1 VTDEPYFTVLAHD
14 KFRRANL
21 TPEAEQEFFASGE
34 EYVAHVLHT
43 IRNEIAPG
51 MQPRSILEFGCGPG
65 RLAIPFSRRAK
76 TTAVDVSPAMLEHA
90 RHNARRFGAPP
101 IDFQTLDE
109 FRRGDEKFEL
119 VNALLVFQRMPPHEG
134 LEILRMLMSRI
145 AGVGVFQLPV
155 RQTIDPIRTL
165 AKKVRR
171 KPPHIYSLPDVLAI
185 TGECTIVPAQWGDLD
200 VVTLYVHRPAAE
212 RPEPERAP
220 ELPPDLIDVRKMIA
234 EASIERLNET
244 AEGYFSSL
252 TNWDGLL
259 AKPFNNAED
268 APAILINLGTILQG
282 LRLYPGARVLEF
294 GGGTGW
300 LSRWL
305 AQLGCRVTMLDV
317 SPTALRIAR
326 ELLVRNP
333 LIGGKPEPQFLQFDG
348 RHIDLPDAS
357 VDRIVCFDAFHHA
370 PNPDD
375 VLREL
380 ARVLAP
386 GGIAAFAEPGPEH
399 SRTAQS
405 QYEMR
410 TYGVVENDIHIHPLW
425 SAARAAGF
433 TDIRVAAFNARPM
446 HLHLDQYDDLL
457 GGGATLRD
465 WAQWTREFM
474 QNVRDFFLYKGSPDA
489 LDSRHAEGLSC
500 IVEVLAHE
508 GMHVQ
513 VRITNNGRAAWL
525 PSTGEVG
532 AVFLGGHLYD
542 ESGTLLQNDYMWQAL
557 PRALQP
563 GQSLELDF
571 ELPPVEPGRYEVEL
585 DCVSR
590 EVAWFSRLKS
600 KPPRIAISFSPAH
613 GGEGAAGG

>member
-1 VTDEPYFTVLAHD
+1 
-14 KFRRANL
+14 
-21 TPEAEQEFFASGE
+21 
-34 EYVAHVLHT
+34 
-43 IRNEIAPG
+43 
-51 MQPRSILEFGCGPG
+51 
-65 RLAIPFSRRAK
+65 
-76 TTAVDVSPAMLEHA
+76 
-90 RHNARRFGAPP
+90 
-101 IDFQTLDE
+101 
-109 FRRGDEKFEL
+109 
-119 VNALLVFQRMPPHEG
+119 
-134 LEILRMLMSRI
+134 MLMSRI

-155 RQTIDPIRTL
+155 KQSVSAVRKV
-165 AKKVRR
+165 AKAVRR

-185 TGECTIVPAQWGDLD
+185 IGECTVVPAKWGDLD
-200 VVTLYVHRPAAE
+200 VVTIYVYRPSSVGTGALAC
-212 RPEPERAP
+212 PPD
-220 ELPPDLIDVRKMIA
+220 LPADLIDVRKMIA
-234 EASIERLNET
+234 ESSIDHLNET

-252 TNWDGLL
+252 TNWDGHL

-268 APAILINLGTILQG
+268 APAILINLATILQG

-305 AQLGCRVTMLDV
+305 AQLGCRVTLLDV
-317 SPTALRIAR
+317 SATALRIAQ
-326 ELLVRNP
+326 ELLQRNP
-333 LIGGKPEPQFLQFDG
+333 LIGDKPQPQFLQFDG
-348 RHIDLPDAS
+348 RRIDLPDAS

-370 PNPDD
+370 PNPDE
-375 VLREL
+375 VLKEL

-410 TYGVVENDIHIHPLW
+410 TYGVVENDIHIHALW

-446 HLHLDQYDDLL
+446 QLHLDQYDDLL

-489 LDSRHAEGLSC
+489 LDSRHVDGLSC
-500 IVEVLAHE
+500 VVEVLAHE
-508 GMHVQ
+508 GMHVR
-513 VRITNNGRAAWL
+513 VNVTNNGRAAWL

-542 ESGTLLQNDYMWQAL
+542 ADGKLLQNDYMWQEL
-557 PRALQP
+557 PRALAP
-563 GQSLELDF
+563 GQSVELEFD
-571 ELPPVEPGRYEVEL
+571 LPPVSPGSYEVEL
-585 DCVSR
+585 DCVAR
-590 EVAWFSRLKS
+590 EIAWFSRLKS
-600 KPPRIAISFSPAH
+600 KPIRLQIVAR
-613 GGEGAAGG
+613 

>member
-1 VTDEPYFTVLAHD
+1 
-14 KFRRANL
+14 
-21 TPEAEQEFFASGE
+21 
-34 EYVAHVLHT
+34 
-43 IRNEIAPG
+43 RNEIAPG
-51 MQPRSILEFGCGPG
+51 LQPRSILEFGCGPG
-65 RLAIPFSRRAK
+65 RLAIPFSRRAQ
-76 TTAVDVSPAMLEHA
+76 TTAVDIDPAMLDHA
-90 RHNARRFGAPP
+90 RRNAERFGAPG
-101 IDFQTLDE
+101 IRFQTLDE
-109 FRRGDEKFEL
+109 FRGGSEKFEL
-119 VNALLVFQRMPPHEG
+119 VNALLVLQRMPVDEG
-134 LEILRMLMSRI
+134 LETLRMLLSRI

-155 RQTIDPIRTL
+155 KQSVSALRRV
-165 AKKVRR
+165 AKAVRR

-185 TGECTIVPAQWGDLD
+185 IGECTVVPAKWGDLD
-200 VVTLYVHRPAAE
+200 VVTIYVYRPSSVGTGALAE
-212 RPEPERAP
+212 PP
-220 ELPPDLIDVRKMIA
+220 ELPPDLIDVRKMID
-234 EASIERLNET
+234 ESTIDRLNET

-252 TNWDGLL
+252 TSWDGHL

-268 APAILINLGTILQG
+268 APAIMINLATILQG

-317 SPTALRIAR
+317 SATALRIAQ
-326 ELLVRNP
+326 ELLTRNP
-333 LIGGKPEPQFLQFDG
+333 LIGDKPAPQFLQFDG

-370 PNPDD
+370 PNPGE
-375 VLREL
+375 VLQEL

-410 TYGVVENDIHIHPLW
+410 TYGVVENDIHIHALW

-489 LDSRHAEGLSC
+489 LDSRHVEGLSC
-500 IVEVLAHE
+500 VVEVLSHE
-508 GMHVQ
+508 GMHLR
-513 VRITNNGRAAWL
+513 VRVTNNGRAAWL

-542 ESGTLLQNDYMWQAL
+542 GEGKLLQNDYMWQEL
-557 PRALQP
+557 PRALAP
-563 GQSLELDF
+563 GQSVELEFD
-571 ELPPVEPGRYEVEL
+571 LPALSPGEYEVEL
-585 DCVSR
+585 DCVAR
-590 EVAWFSRLKS
+590 EIAWFSRLKS
-600 KPPRIAISFSPAH
+600 KPIRLALLVSS
-613 GGEGAAGG
+613 

>member
-1 VTDEPYFTVLAHD
+1 MIRDEPYFTVLAHD

-21 TPEAEQEFFASGE
+21 TPAAEQEFFASGE
-34 EYVAHVLHT
+34 EYVAHVLHE
-43 IRNEIAPG
+43 IRNTIAPG
-51 MQPRSILEFGCGPG
+51 LQPRTILEFGCGPG

-76 TTAVDVSPAMLEHA
+76 TTAVDVERSMLDYA
-90 RHNARRFGAPP
+90 RRNAERFGAPG
-101 IDFQTLDE
+101 IRFQTLDE
-109 FRRGDEKFEL
+109 FRASDEKFEL
-119 VNALLVFQRMPPHEG
+119 VNALLVLQRMPVEEG
-134 LEILRMLMSRI
+134 LATLRMLMSRI

-155 RQTIDPIRTL
+155 KQTIGAVRKV
-165 AKKVRR
+165 AKRVRR

-185 TGECTIVPAQWGDLD
+185 IGDCTVVPAKWGDLD
-200 VVTLYVHRPAAE
+200 VVTIYVYRPAAE
-212 RPEPERAP
+212 RAEPERAP
-220 ELPPDLIDVRKMIA
+220 ELPADLIDVRKMIA
-234 EASIERLNET
+234 ESSIERLNET

-252 TNWDGLL
+252 TSWDGHL

-268 APAILINLGTILQG
+268 APAILINLATILQG

-317 SPTALRIAR
+317 SPTALRIAQ
-326 ELLVRNP
+326 ELLERNP
-333 LIGGKPEPQFLQFDG
+333 LIGDKPAPRFLQFDG

-357 VDRIVCFDAFHHA
+357 VDRIVSFDAFHHA
-370 PNPDD
+370 PNPEA
-375 VLREL
+375 VLGEL

-410 TYGVVENDIHIHPLW
+410 TYGVVENDIHIHALW
-425 SAARAAGF
+425 PAARAAGF

-446 HLHLDQYDDLL
+446 QLHLDQYDDLL

-489 LDSRHAEGLSC
+489 LDSRHVDGLSC
-500 IVEVLAHE
+500 VVEVLAHE
-508 GMHVQ
+508 GLHVRAK
-513 VRITNNGRAAWL
+513 VTNNGRATWL
-525 PSTGEVG
+525 PSTGDVG

-542 ESGTLLQNDYMWQAL
+542 AEGKLLQNDYLWQEL
-557 PRALQP
+557 PRALAP
-563 GQSLELDF
+563 GESVELEFD
-571 ELPPVEPGRYEVEL
+571 LPKIDLERYEVEL

-600 KPPRIAISFSPAH
+600 KPVRIVV
-613 GGEGAAGG
+613 EV

>member
-1 VTDEPYFTVLAHD
+1 MTEPYFTVLAHE

-21 TPEAEQEFFASGE
+21 TPAAEQEFFATGE
-34 EYVAHVLHT
+34 EYVAHVLHEV
-43 IRNEIAPG
+43 RNVIAPG
-51 MQPRSILEFGCGPG
+51 LQPRTILEFGCGPG
-65 RLAIPFSRRAK
+65 RLAIPFSRRAQ
-76 TTAVDVSPAMLEHA
+76 TTAVDIDPEMLDYA
-90 RHNARRFGAPP
+90 RRNAERFGAPG
-101 IDFQTLDE
+101 IRFQTLDD
-109 FRRGDEKFEL
+109 FRRGSEKFEL
-119 VNALLVFQRMPPHEG
+119 VNALMVLQRMPQDEG
-134 LEILRMLMSRI
+134 LDVLRMLMSRL
-145 AGVGVFQLPV
+145 AGVGVFQLAV
-155 RQTIDPIRTL
+155 RHNISAVRAA
-165 AKKVRR
+165 AKAVRR
-171 KPPHIYSLPDVLAI
+171 KPPHIYSLPDVLEVI
-185 TGECTIVPAQWGDLD
+185 GDCTVVPAKWGDLD
-200 VVTLYVHRPAAE
+200 VVTIYVYRPAAE
-212 RPEPERAP
+212 RPDVERAP
-220 ELPPDLIDVRKMIA
+220 ELPADLIDVRRMIA

-252 TNWDGLL
+252 TSWDGHL
-259 AKPFNNAED
+259 AKPFNNVED
-268 APAILINLGTILQG
+268 APPILINLATILQG
-282 LRLYPGARVLEF
+282 LRLYPGVRVLEF

-317 SPTALRIAR
+317 SPTALRIAQ
-326 ELLVRNP
+326 ELLARNP
-333 LIGGKPEPQFLQFDG
+333 LIGDKPAPRFLQFDG
-348 RHIDLPDAS
+348 RRIDLPDAS

-375 VLREL
+375 VLAEF

-410 TYGVVENDIHIHPLW
+410 TYGVVENDIHVHALW

-489 LDSRHAEGLSC
+489 LDSRHVDGLSC
-500 IVEVLAHE
+500 IVEVLSQD
-508 GMHVQ
+508 GRN
-513 VRITNNGRAAWL
+513 VRVKITNNGAATWL

-532 AVFLGGHLYD
+532 AVFLGAHLYD
-542 ESGTLLQNDYMWQAL
+542 ERGQLLQNDYMWHEL
-557 PRALQP
+557 PSAPQP
-563 GQSLELDF
+563 NESIELDV
-571 ELPPVEPGRYEVEL
+571 ELPPVEPGRYVVEL
-585 DCVSR
+585 DCVAR
-590 EVAWFSRLKS
+590 EIAWFSRLKS
-600 KPPRIAISFSPAH
+600 KPPRISLSFSPAH